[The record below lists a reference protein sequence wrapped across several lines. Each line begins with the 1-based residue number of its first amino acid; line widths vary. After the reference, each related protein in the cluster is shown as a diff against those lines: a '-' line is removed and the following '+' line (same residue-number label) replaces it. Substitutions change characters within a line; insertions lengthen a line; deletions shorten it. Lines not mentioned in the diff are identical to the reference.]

1 MNESNNKRSDNPVN
15 VEDAF
20 SSGPVTATGERIFVP
35 LRKQVKLNENESS
48 SQTNGVQA
56 YTDLSSI
63 SILSDD
69 EIKLIRLQNRI
80 SIEGDDVVGPI
91 QQFQNIGLHEVFL
104 EKLNQRGIIVI
115 ALYLLHV

>member
-1 MNESNNKRSDNPVN
+1 MNESNNKRSENPVN

-20 SSGPVTATGERIFVP
+20 SSGPITATGERIFVP
-35 LRKQVKLNENESS
+35 LRKQVKLDEKEST

-63 SILSDD
+63 SILSDN

-91 QQFQNIGLHEVFL
+91 QHFQNIGLHEVFL
-104 EKLNQRGIIVI
+104 QKLNQRGITVI
-115 ALYLLHV
+115 ALYLLYV